1 MKKNKFNKITGLTLI
16 EIVVGLVI
24 TTIMMAAMYTS
35 YIAVNNSYSQVTDKA
50 TISRSGRDVIGM
62 ITRDLR
68 LAGFKYYQDNI
79 VPADDGHPIII
90 TMRGE
95 TLPDDEGIEEP
106 TDRIDIIYGDYD
118 KTQLEPFERY
128 KISYYSRIPEG
139 EDAESFGGPYVIMK
153 SKYKLDVGN
162 KTWEEIYKDQEIIG
176 YLVDMEFIAVDEF
189 GKRIFPPP
197 NLTENTDKLYA
208 IRSIDLKL
216 TFRSK
221 EEFYQT
227 EATSAKPRKT
237 IESLGNLDRDIQK
250 TDKYLRDSIVVTVH
264 TRNLGLGQFMKK
276 NMGLN

>member
-35 YIAVNNSYSQVTDKA
+35 YIAVNNAYSQVTDKA

-68 LAGFKYYQDNI
+68 LAGFKYYQDSL
-79 VPADDGHPIII
+79 VPADDEHPIII
-90 TMRGE
+90 TMRGD
-95 TLPDDEGIEEP
+95 TLPDDESIEEP

-139 EDAESFGGPYVIMK
+139 EDAESFPGPYVIMK

-176 YLVDMEFIAVDEF
+176 YLVDMEFIAVNEF

-197 NLTENTDKLYA
+197 NLTVNTDKLYA

-216 TFRSK
+216 TFRST

-237 IESLGNLDRDIQK
+237 IESLGNLDRDIQIS
-250 TDKYLRDSIVVTVH
+250 DKYLRDSIVVTIH

>member
-1 MKKNKFNKITGLTLI
+1 MKNFLKHALK
-16 EIVVGLVI
+16 
-24 TTIMMAAMYTS
+24 
-35 YIAVNNSYSQVTDKA
+35 
-50 TISRSGRDVIGM
+50 
-62 ITRDLR
+62 
-68 LAGFKYYQDNI
+68 LAG
-79 VPADDGHPIII
+79 
-90 TMRGE
+90 
-95 TLPDDEGIEEP
+95 
-106 TDRIDIIYGDYD
+106 
-118 KTQLEPFERY
+118 KTQSEPFERY

-139 EDAESFGGPYVIMK
+139 EDTESFGGPYVIMK

-197 NLTENTDKLYA
+197 NLTVNTDKLYA